1 MMRKGETIAMVTMPV
16 MPSKSS
22 QWSVVHVP
30 GFVARLRTHTLSPV
44 VKDNVHGGLAA
55 VPPLPVPLGVPGL
68 GSSLCERS
76 SNSTAPYACKEMLFL
91 ALRVVWVDVKCD
103 DDDA

>member
-30 GFVARLRTHTLSPV
+30 GSIVAKLRTHTLSPA

-55 VPPLPVPLGVPGL
+55 VPPLPVPLGVLGL
-68 GSSLCERS
+68 GS
-76 SNSTAPYACKEMLFL
+76 
-91 ALRVVWVDVKCD
+91 AL
-103 DDDA
+103 